1 MEEIDSRF
9 LDVFL
14 EEAADILANL
24 ENDLI
29 ELEKN
34 KTSDEVINKVFRA
47 FHTFK
52 GSSGIIGF
60 NALADYTHHMENL
73 LDEIRNH
80 KRNVDE
86 PLISLFLKAMDV
98 VKSYIQK
105 VKEGTFPGAE
115 FFDNAE
121 LPVFDQAGAAG
132 KEEAAEPMGQTNLL
146 LEQLEQ
152 SAAQDK
158 QNKELNYYYIELIF
172 REDALRNGVNPL
184 LFLLELK
191 EKGAIDGID
200 LDESILPDFKGIDLS
215 LLYLKWRVL
224 FKTGLPL
231 NEVEDIFVFVKDG
244 HPVVIHKVPEEEYQ
258 LYIKDFENR
267 QDDKLGNLLIQN
279 GSVTEHEL
287 SDAMQKQKKLG
298 EILVESGYVKPEIL
312 EKALEKQNQTRQD
325 KEKSFIRVSTDKLD
339 NLLNFVSELIISHS
353 RVYSALDKLAP
364 YADNTMELSNI
375 IANLENLTR
384 DIQEQVMSIRMV
396 PLGPTFVQF
405 NRMVRDL
412 AQKESKK
419 VNLKI
424 IGSET
429 ELDKNMI
436 EQISDPLKHMMRNAI
451 GHGIETTAERLA
463 AGKPEE
469 GNLVLEAY
477 NKEGNIVIEIR
488 DDGRGL
494 NKNKIM
500 GKAVEKKIIP
510 QDVNLS
516 EKEIFQIIFAPGF
529 STASEI
535 TEVSGRG
542 VGMDVVKQNIEKLKG
557 KVEIQS
563 EEGKGTTFK
572 IILPLTMAI
581 IDGMLVKIKD
591 DYYVF
596 PLLAIVESFK
606 PENNVINSV
615 EGNIEVI
622 EYRND
627 YIPLIRLANTFFPQI
642 KEKKALPD
650 SILIVVESAGK
661 KYAFQADELVGQQQI
676 VVKSLEKNFTNIEGI
691 SGATILGDG
700 KIALILDIEGIVQ
713 QLMNS
718 KE

>member
-200 LDESILPDFKGIDLS
+200 LDESILPDFKEIDLS

>member
-86 PLISLFLKAMDV
+86 PIISLFLKAMDV

-152 SAAQDK
+152 SAAEDK

-200 LDESILPDFKGIDLS
+200 LDESILPDFKEIDLS